1 MISLYEGGVYLVRG
15 TELIPEKEKDRV
27 KLLTGQEADKEA
39 ARKETIAYS
48 ILQSHNT
55 SGQSVR
61 HGAVSHSLCA
71 YQLPQHLVCGGRHHQ

>member
-15 TELIPEKEKDRV
+15 TKLIPEKEKDRV

-55 SGQSVR
+55 SGDME
-61 HGAVSHSLCA
+61 
-71 YQLPQHLVCGGRHHQ
+71 QLKLRFDPTTLHL